1 MNPTP
6 APWVSHFGL
15 SRIPFQKTLA
25 TSDLIQRPSHQE
37 AVARLRFCISEALV
51 GVITGEVGVGKTV
64 AVRAATDPL
73 DPSSFHVVYLPNPL
87 VGARGLYVTIVRALG
102 AQPRFFKAEV
112 VAQAQTLLAME
123 DLERRR
129 RVVLAI
135 DEAHLLRSDQLEELR
150 LLTSAEMDSRSHFA
164 LLLVGQ
170 PMLARQL
177 RMGSYAAL
185 DQRIATRYQ
194 IQPMDLEES
203 VRYVRHRLQL
213 AGRQEP
219 LFADD
224 ALARLH
230 RAGLGLPR
238 QLNNL
243 CISALIAAAG
253 QGKSLVDDECAKQ
266 AVAELNRDKE

>member
-1 MNPTP
+1 MTTPTTS
-6 APWVSHFGL
+6 WVAHFGL
-15 SRIPFQKTLA
+15 SCLPFQKTLA
-25 TSDLIQRPSHQE
+25 TTDLLQRLSHQE

-51 GVITGEVGVGKTV
+51 GVLTGEVGVGKTI
-64 AVRAATDPL
+64 AVRAATDTL
-73 DPSSFHVVYLPNPL
+73 DPSAFHIVYLPNPL
-87 VGARGLYVTIVRALG
+87 VGDRGLYVTIVRALG

-112 VAQAQTLLAME
+112 VAQAQMLLAQE
-123 DLERRR
+123 DMERRR
-129 RVVLAI
+129 RVILAI
-135 DEAHLLRSDQLEELR
+135 DEAHLLSPHQLEELR

-164 LLLVGQ
+164 LLLIGQ

-177 RMGSYAAL
+177 RMGSYTAL

-194 IQPMDLEES
+194 LQPMDLEES
-203 VRYVRHRLQL
+203 VRYVRHRLRL

-230 RAGLGLPR
+230 RASLGLPR

-243 CISALIAAAG
+243 CVSALIAAH
-253 QGKSLVDDECAKQ
+253 GKAKSIVDDDCAMH